1 MMRQRRLVPFLATLV
16 AISAVGSA
24 ERRSEAQHSTGALVG
39 LHRALASIAARPPAP
54 SRPRDAYSLSALRVF
69 LGEARKRK
77 AAGAPSKGLG
87 YWEGLQAFF
96 EPRVNEDGRLDAK
109 AHGQA
114 VKHRSAMP
122 SMPRPGADS
131 GIRFQ
136 ALGNGWQ
143 YLGPTNWQTNATAYM
158 GAGPTAGCVLSA
170 AYDRSNPGTYYI
182 GAAEGGVWKT
192 ADYGATWRALSDQ
205 WSTLAVPC
213 VAVDPT
219 RPHIVFAG
227 TGSWRV
233 GYATPCRIMRSL
245 DGGNTWSDKSPPGFP
260 DEGVRKIVIDPENP
274 DIVLVGTGGGEER
287 GSIYRSTN
295 GGTTWTELL
304 PNTGRYQSIAYSPIR
319 ANGHRRYYALGE
331 QYDGVLYR
339 SDDEGATWQ
348 KLNPPLSSV
357 GGTNWDHQN
366 GLQLACSP
374 VGTETVYLF
383 CGRDTKV
390 WRSDQGGDD
399 GAWVDIT
406 GVLGTTYE
414 SAWHQYGGDMAI
426 GVMSRG
432 SGASR
437 HDVLFL
443 GLVDLFISPSGD
455 NVWNEVSYGPS
466 GQVHVDYHNVNVN
479 PDNWLEMLLANDG
492 GVYRGVY
499 DPATGATSFTS
510 LNADLGIGQFYR
522 IAVHPDD
529 PDCAM
534 AGSQDN
540 GTVVR
545 SGSPAGWYTRQGG
558 DTGMPAISEAN
569 GDIRYAGGFF
579 GPIDMSVAAPW
590 DRWTYISPALVADRV
605 GMITPIAADPNNA
618 DYLYLGTNYLWR
630 YNRATGAWSAH
641 LGGAELAPSGS
652 ISALAVAPT
661 NSAVIYVGSGSGALW
676 VSGSAGATWTRID
689 HAADGVP
696 SRVITD
702 IAVDPTNAYR
712 ILFTVGG
719 TDPGRVYRCD
729 NTTGLAPSYT
739 CLDGSGA
746 TALPGIAYVSVVF
759 DPFDPANSYYVAG
772 DVGVFATLDGGANW
786 SNAGGPLGL
795 PNTMI
800 SDLQVGKNTHIL
812 YAGTMGRGIWRMP
825 LRSSGLLVTAPNG
838 FGSYERGDTVPIRWK
853 LVGGAGLVDIWLVRN
868 GVKYRLIGDD
878 IDTGPGGVGSF
889 DWTIASDIPTGTTN
903 RIWVGT
909 TIGGYEDVSDTD
921 FTVMSSPL
929 FTVTDPGSGDAWE
942 QGSSK
947 TIQWTYKGTPGP
959 KAKLELLSNGNTLRT
974 IASGVSVGSSGAG
987 SCVWVV
993 PPTLSPGTHYQVRI
1007 TDESKT
1013 TRTDTGDDFAIIE
1026 KNAFNVTEPE
1036 ANASWPL
1043 LTTQTIEWQYSGAVG
1058 TTVRLRLY
1066 RLSAYVRTIAS
1077 AVPIGTG
1084 GAGSYSWTLP
1094 SDITPNVGYSI
1105 QVSSE
1110 SAPAV
1115 LDYSG
1120 PFTIAQ
1126 ARSRLVL
1133 DGATGKIG
1141 YQVTLHAKMTNWLTG
1156 DPVAGKSITFSRDAH
1171 DIIGTAVTNASGDA
1185 TLAYRVPETPYV
1197 TAHALYAE
1205 FAGDA
1210 TYAPKEDIDSLV
1222 IQQGVSVARVAGVTA
1237 EATQRV
1243 TLSAGLNRQPDSEVV
1258 VGRAVSIWLN
1268 GDMIGAGVTSEHGA
1282 VSIQVKLGELA
1293 PGDYPLKARFEGDV
1307 SYAASEGAGILRVLR
1322 CDTTLNP
1329 LPVSGQFG
1337 ETVTLKADL
1346 SRHSDSLPLQQ
1357 REIVFSVAGSEVGR
1371 DNTDGNGR
1379 ALCPFTIPDALG
1391 WGGKTYTAVY
1401 AGEPCYVGHSQI
1413 AALTVSKADVVIEI
1427 DAVTAPIGSFFNIAG
1442 RISRASDDL
1451 RLAGKVVVF
1460 TLDGT
1465 GIGQSTSDAEGGL
1478 SQSWM
1483 ALESYGAGG
1492 HEIRGA
1498 FAGDSALKPGVGSGT
1513 LTITQSGTSLFT
1525 VDRSGIITTPVT
1537 LKAYLK
1543 RLTDNAWVAGRP
1555 VRFLIDGVEVGSPV
1569 TDTQGEAALAWT
1581 INAGPALRGIRAEF
1595 AGDAAY
1601 TASFG
1606 TAKLTA
1612 QTVATKVYV
1621 VDRTAKVKSYT
1632 VLKAY
1637 LYLLNNSVAP
1647 GKPMTVKLDGVVL
1660 GSATTNPS
1668 GYVQFGYTVAE
1679 GIGAGARVIR
1689 GEFAGDA
1696 GYNASANTGKLT
1708 VTKGDLYI
1716 WPYVRS
1722 GARGSAHPL
1731 RAYVRSLPD
1740 YVIQPGKAITYRVNG
1755 TDIGAANVGADGWAS
1770 VTWSIPA
1777 AEPTGAHTATA
1788 AFAGDAWY
1796 NTQSASTTFN
1806 VVGP

>member
-1 MMRQRRLVPFLATLV
+1 MLQRRAVSYGAVAIALSTLV
-16 AISAVGSA
+16 VPGPRSDAQQSAA
-24 ERRSEAQHSTGALVG
+24 ALVG
-39 LHRALASIAARPPAP
+39 LHRALRALPVRPPAP
-54 SRPRDAYSLSALRVF
+54 PRPRDAYSLPALRSF
-69 LGEARKRK
+69 LAEARKRK
-77 AAGAPSKGLG
+77 ASGAPSKGLG

-96 EPRVNEDGRLDAK
+96 EPRVDENGRLDPS
-109 AHGQA
+109 AHPRA
-114 VKHRSAMP
+114 IKHRSTMP
-122 SMPRPGADS
+122 RMPRPGAD
-131 GIRFQ
+131 GGVRTQ
-136 ALGNGWQ
+136 ALGSGWQ
-143 YLGPTNWQTNATAYM
+143 YLGPTNWQTNSTGYM
-158 GAGPTAGCVLSA
+158 GVGPTAGCVLSA

-192 ADYGATWRALSDQ
+192 ADYGVTWRALSDQ

-213 VAVDPT
+213 VAVDPA
-219 RPHIVFAG
+219 RPHIVYAG

-274 DIVLVGTGGGEER
+274 DIVLVGTGGGEAP
-287 GSIYRSTN
+287 GSIYRSADA
-295 GGTTWTELL
+295 GTSWTELL
-304 PNTGRYQSIAYSPIR
+304 PNTGRYQSIVYSPVR
-319 ANGHRRYYALGE
+319 ANGHRRYYAIGE

-348 KLNPPLSSV
+348 QLSPPLSSKS
-357 GGTNWDHQN
+357 GADWDYQN

-374 VGTETVYLF
+374 VGTDTVYLF

-390 WRSDQGGDD
+390 WRNDAGGDD

-406 GVLGTTYE
+406 GALGTTYE
-414 SAWHQYGGDMAI
+414 GAWHQYGGDMAI

-432 SGASR
+432 SGAAR
-437 HDVLFL
+437 RDVVFI
-443 GLVDLFISPSGD
+443 GLVDLFVSRNGD
-455 NVWNEVSYGPS
+455 DQWGEVSYGP
-466 GQVHVDYHNVNVN
+466 GGPVHVDYHNVDRDPNN
-479 PDNWLEMLLANDG
+479 PFEMLVTNDG

-499 DPATGATSFTS
+499 DPDTGACTFAS
-510 LNADLGIGQFYR
+510 LNAGLGIGQFYR

-529 PDCAM
+529 PDTAM

-545 SGSPAGWYTRQGG
+545 SGNPAGWYTRQGG

-590 DRWTYISPALVADRV
+590 DRWSYISPPLAADRLAMV
-605 GMITPIAADPNNA
+605 TPIATDPNNA
-618 DYLYLGTNYLWR
+618 NYLYMGTNYLWR
-630 YNRATGAWSAH
+630 YDRTTGAWNAR
-641 LGGAELAPSGS
+641 LGSVELAPSGS

-661 NSAVIYVGSGSGALW
+661 NSAVIYVGSGSGAIW
-676 VSGSAGATWTRID
+676 VSGSAGATWTRLD
-689 HAADGVP
+689 RAGDGVP
-696 SRVITD
+696 SRSITD
-702 IAVDPTNAYR
+702 IAVDPTDPYR
-712 ILFTVGG
+712 ILLTVGG
-719 TDPGRVYRCD
+719 VDPGHVYRCD
-729 NTTGLAPSYT
+729 DTRGVAPAFT

-759 DPFDPANSYYVAG
+759 DPFDPASSYYVAG

-800 SDLQVGKNTHIL
+800 SDLQVGKNTRML

-825 LRSSGLLVTAPNG
+825 LRSSGLLATAPNG
-838 FGSYERGDTVPIRWK
+838 FGAYERGDTVTVSWK
-853 LVGGAGLVDIWLVRN
+853 LAGSAGLVDIWLMRN
-868 GVKYRLIGDD
+868 GTKYRQIGDNVAA
-878 IDTGPGGVGSF
+878 PAGGVGTF
-889 DWTIASDIPTGTTN
+889 DWTIAADIPTGTTN

-909 TIGGYEDVSDTD
+909 TIGGYEDVTDAD
-921 FTVMSSPL
+921 FTITPSPI
-929 FTVTDPGSGDAWE
+929 FTLTEPGAGDAWE

-947 TIQWTYKGTPGP
+947 TIAWTYKGTPGS
-959 KAKLELLSNGNTLRT
+959 KVKLELLHNGNTLRT
-974 IASGVSVGSSGAG
+974 IATGVSVGSAGAG
-987 SCVWVV
+987 SYAWVV
-993 PPTLSPGTHYQVRI
+993 PPTLSPSTHYQVKV

-1013 TRTDTGDDFAIIE
+1013 SRTDTGAEFSVVAQTAIKVIE
-1026 KNAFNVTEPE
+1026 PGAG
-1036 ANASWPL
+1036 ASWPL

-1066 RLSAYVRTIAS
+1066 RLGSYVRTIAS
-1077 AVPIGTG
+1077 GVSVGTG

-1094 SDITPNVGYSI
+1094 SDITPNVGYAV

-1110 SAPAV
+1110 SAPAT
-1115 LDYSG
+1115 LDYSA

-1126 ARSRLVL
+1126 TRVRLTL

-1141 YQVTLHAKMTNWLTG
+1141 YQVTLHARMTNWYTG
-1156 DPVAGKSITFSRDAH
+1156 AAVSGKTITFSRDAH
-1171 DIIGTAVTNASGDA
+1171 DAIGTAVTNAAGDA
-1185 TLAYRVPETPYV
+1185 YLVYRIPETTAV

-1205 FAGDA
+1205 FAGD
-1210 TYAPKEDIDSLV
+1210 TSYAPKEDIDSLN
-1222 IQQGVSVARVAGVTA
+1222 IEQGVSVARMSGATA
-1237 EATQRV
+1237 AATQLV
-1243 TLSAGLNRQPDSEVV
+1243 TLSAGLTRQPDSAAI

-1268 GDMIGAGVTSEHGA
+1268 GDMIGGWVSNENGS
-1282 VSIQVKLGELA
+1282 VSIQTKLGELA
-1293 PGDYPLKARFEGDV
+1293 PGDYPLKALFEGDA
-1307 SYAASEGAGILRVLR
+1307 SYAASEGAGVLRVLR

-1329 LPVSGQFG
+1329 LAVSGQFG
-1337 ETVTLKADL
+1337 ESVTFKADL
-1346 SRHSDSLPLQQ
+1346 SRHSDSMPLQQ
-1357 REIVFSVAGSEVGR
+1357 REITFSVAGVEVGR

-1379 ALCPFTIPDALG
+1379 ATVAYTIPESLG
-1391 WGGKTYTAVY
+1391 WGGKTYTVAY

-1413 AALTVSKADVVIEI
+1413 ASLTVAKADVVIEI
-1427 DAVTAPIGSFFNIAG
+1427 DPVTAPIGSFFTIVG

-1465 GIGQSTSDAEGGL
+1465 GIGQATSDAEGSL
-1478 SQSWM
+1478 AQSWM
-1483 ALESYGAGG
+1483 ALEAYGAGG
-1492 HEIRGA
+1492 HELRGA
-1498 FAGDSALKPGVGSGT
+1498 FAGDSTLKPGAGTGT
-1513 LTITQSGTSLFT
+1513 LTITQGGTSLYT
-1525 VDRSGIITTPVT
+1525 VDRAGIITTPVS
-1537 LKAYLK
+1537 LKGYLK
-1543 RLTDNAWVAGRP
+1543 RLTDNSWVVGRA
-1555 VRFLIDGVEVGSPV
+1555 VRFLIDGVEVGSAS
-1569 TDTQGEAALAWT
+1569 TDTDGMAALTWT
-1581 INAGPALRGIRAEF
+1581 ISAGPALRGIKAEF
-1595 AGDAAY
+1595 AGDVAY

-1637 LYLLNNSVAP
+1637 LYLLSNSVVP

-1679 GIGAGARVIR
+1679 GAGSGTRVIR

-1696 GYNASANTGKLT
+1696 GHNASANTGKLT

-1722 GARGSAHPL
+1722 GARGTAHPL

-1755 TDIGAANVGADGWAS
+1755 TDIGSANVGADGWAS

-1777 AEPTGAHTATA
+1777 AEPIAAHTATA
-1788 AFAGDAWY
+1788 AFAGDGWY